1 MNSMLE
7 FDHFNRLEQ
16 SNFSSDLIEAN
27 SILSASY
34 MTPSFLGEVRANYRR
49 SHPRS
54 TSKGTTT
61 GALN

>member
-7 FDHFNRLEQ
+7 FDHFNRVEE

-34 MTPSFLGEVRANYRR
+34 MTPSFLGEVRTNY
-49 SHPRS
+49 
-54 TSKGTTT
+54 
-61 GALN
+61 